1 MLATAP
7 LLSHDRCSDATKA
20 PSAEGA
26 SVLNPPAGGRSVDV
40 ACGGRPEVR
49 AEHQERGAVPLG
61 RRAVVVDGDL
71 LVAPADVRQV
81 GRVLAGVPGA
91 GDGSVDTP

>member
-1 MLATAP
+1 MVATSS
-7 LLSHDRCSDATKA
+7 LLSQDRSRDAPKA
-20 PSAEGA
+20 PSEERA
-26 SVLNPPAGGRSVDV
+26 SVLIPGGGRSVDV
-40 ACGGRPEVR
+40 ARGGRPEVR

-91 GDGSVDTP
+91 GDGSVDIPV